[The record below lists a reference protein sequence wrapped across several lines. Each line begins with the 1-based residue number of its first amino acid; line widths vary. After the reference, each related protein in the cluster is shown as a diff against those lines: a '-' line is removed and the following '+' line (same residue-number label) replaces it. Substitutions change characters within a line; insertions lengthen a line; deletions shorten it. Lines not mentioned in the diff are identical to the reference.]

1 MKPACSFLK
10 IWKKMEYMKNPFTH
24 RLQKN
29 NITARLY
36 RTAADMLCLCLSLC
50 LLLGLSVCIDADIL
64 PDVKAAETP
73 ADAESAPGPEEAAGE
88 AVEELPEEKLVIVI
102 DPGHGGDEEGG
113 MYDSFVEKDMTL
125 ITAKVMKEELE
136 KYEDVTVY
144 LTRED
149 DRKMSLEERVAFAKE
164 VGADFLFCLHYN
176 LSKDHNTLFGT
187 ECWVSAFGRHYS
199 EGYAFADIQIGALE
213 DIGLYSRGIK
223 TRLGKNGT
231 DYYGIIRHAVEQ
243 DLTCVLIEH
252 CHMDHENDRP
262 FCEGREQWEAFG
274 RLDAESAAKYF
285 RLKSEI
291 LGVDYSDYPVLDV
304 PVPAGVMRPDTTEPD
319 ICMIEVTDQEMETGN
334 VTVELSA
341 VDYDSGMLYY
351 DYSYDGGNTF
361 FPRLAWGDKT
371 RDTITFTMH
380 VPPHIV
386 PQIVVRAYNGYD
398 LFTESNLVSLPSMD
412 YKTEEEIAAELAE
425 QERIAAAAKAQAEE
439 QARQNAVSVENQEKR
454 QPKTPEKVA
463 EKEPTIRYFLTVCL
477 VCALLVVGL
486 ALSMAL
492 ILKKGKRRKRRRRR
506 RRRR

>member
-1 MKPACSFLK
+1 
-10 IWKKMEYMKNPFTH
+10 MKNPFTY

-36 RTAADMLCLCLSLC
+36 RTAADMFCLCLSLC
-50 LLLGLSVCIDADIL
+50 LLLGLLVCIDADIL

-73 ADAESAPGPEEAAGE
+73 ADAESAPGPEDAEGE

-136 KYEDVTVY
+136 KYKDVTVY

-149 DRKMSLEERVAFAKE
+149 DIKMSLEERVAFAKE

-252 CHMDHENDRP
+252 CH
-262 FCEGREQWEAFG
+262 
-274 RLDAESAAKYF
+274 
-285 RLKSEI
+285 
-291 LGVDYSDYPVLDV
+291 
-304 PVPAGVMRPDTTEPD
+304 
-319 ICMIEVTDQEMETGN
+319 IC
-334 VTVELSA
+334 L
-341 VDYDSGMLYY
+341 LY
-351 DYSYDGGNTF
+351 T
-361 FPRLAWGDKT
+361 
-371 RDTITFTMH
+371 
-380 VPPHIV
+380 
-386 PQIVVRAYNGYD
+386 
-398 LFTESNLVSLPSMD
+398 
-412 YKTEEEIAAELAE
+412 
-425 QERIAAAAKAQAEE
+425 
-439 QARQNAVSVENQEKR
+439 
-454 QPKTPEKVA
+454 
-463 EKEPTIRYFLTVCL
+463 
-477 VCALLVVGL
+477 
-486 ALSMAL
+486 
-492 ILKKGKRRKRRRRR
+492 
-506 RRRR
+506 

>member
-1 MKPACSFLK
+1 MKKFFGRNFLK
-10 IWKKMEYMKNPFTH
+10 NKIAVFVC
-24 RLQKN
+24 RALVFLFCSGLG
-29 NITARLY
+29 ACLY
-36 RTAADMLCLCLSLC
+36 ADMLPE
-50 LLLGLSVCIDADIL
+50 VR
-64 PDVKAAETP
+64 AEEPSAGTEPVP
-73 ADAESAPGPEEAAGE
+73 APEDAAGE
-88 AVEELPEEKLVIVI
+88 DIQELSAEKLVLVI
-102 DPGHGGDEEGG
+102 DPGHGGEEEGG
-113 MYDSFVEKDMTL
+113 MYDSFVEKNMTL

-136 KYEDVTVY
+136 KYDGVTVY

-149 DRKMSLEERVAFAKE
+149 DRKMSLEERVAFARE
-164 VGADFLFCLHYN
+164 VNADFLFCLHYN
-176 LSKDHNTLFGT
+176 LSQDHNTLFGA

-199 EGYAFADIQIGALE
+199 EGYAFADIEIGALE
-213 DIGLYSRGIK
+213 KLGLYSRGIK
-223 TRLGKNGT
+223 TRIGKLGT

-285 RLKSEI
+285 RLRSES

-351 DYSYDGGNTF
+351 DYSYDGGKTF

-371 RDTITFTMH
+371 QDTITFTMN

-386 PQIVVRAYNGYD
+386 PQIVVRGYNGYD
-398 LFTESNLVSLPSMD
+398 LYTESNLISLPSMD
-412 YKTEEEIAAELAE
+412 YKTEEEIAAEIAE
-425 QERIAAAAKAQAEE
+425 QERIEAAAKAEAEE
-439 QARQNAVSVENQEKR
+439 QAKQNAVSAENQVKR
-454 QPKTPEKVA
+454 YTELPEKEE
-463 EKEPTIRYFLTVCL
+463 EKQPTIGYFLTVCL
-477 VCALLVVGL
+477 VCALSVIGL

-492 ILKKGKRRKRRRRR
+492 ILKSGRRRKRRRKRRRRGR
-506 RRRR
+506 